1 MHPLDCKT
9 KWIGC
14 RVALKSGILCAI
26 KTGQGFEAELKN
38 RGMEEDE
45 REGGFCGRRLEEENV
60 AVWEEAASEA

>member
-1 MHPLDCKT
+1 MTEVNDALDQ
-9 KWIGC
+9 C

-45 REGGFCGRRLEEENV
+45 REGGFCGRRLEEKNV
-60 AVWEEAASEA
+60 TVWEEAASEA